1 MENNSPISSIH
12 VAIIMDGNGR
22 WAEARGLL
30 RTEGHKVGV
39 KVVREI
45 VEASVE
51 RGVGYLTLFAFLQK
65 TGNVA
70 NKKLN
75 FLFSLFTDAVTE
87 YIS

>member
-22 WAEARGLL
+22 WAEARGLP

-51 RGVGYLTLFAFLQK
+51 RGPGRHPEGRRRSVGILAPGGQ
-65 TGNVA
+65 GQ
-70 NKKLN
+70 
-75 FLFSLFTDAVTE
+75 
-87 YIS
+87 